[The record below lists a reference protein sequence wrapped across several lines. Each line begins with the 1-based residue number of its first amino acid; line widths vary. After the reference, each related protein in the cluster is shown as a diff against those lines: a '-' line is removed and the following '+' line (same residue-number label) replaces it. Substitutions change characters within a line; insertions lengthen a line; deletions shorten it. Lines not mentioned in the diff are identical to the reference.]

1 MFARAFP
8 LRQRLVVPILPTTVT
23 QSLSATSPKP
33 SPIRRLYNWT
43 IALAGKRYAETALFW
58 VAFAESSFFPLPPD
72 LVLVPMILAQPKRAW
87 RYAAICTVASVLGGI
102 VGYAIGYFLLE
113 SVGRPILHFYGVMQ
127 QYHDLKATFDE
138 WGVWIILIK
147 GMTPIPYKLV
157 TITAGALS
165 FALVPFILASMVSR
179 AMRFFMV
186 AALLW
191 KFGEPVRHF
200 IEKRLE
206 LVTTAVLALVGAG
219 FLVIRYL
226 V

>member
-1 MFARAFP
+1 
-8 LRQRLVVPILPTTVT
+8 VT

-33 SPIRRLYNWT
+33 SALRRLYDWT

-58 VAFAESSFFPLPPD
+58 IAFAESSFFPLPPD
-72 LVLVPMILAQPKRAW
+72 LLLVPMILAQPKRAW
-87 RYAAICTVASVLGGI
+87 RYAAICTVASVVGGI

-127 QYHDLKATFDE
+127 QYHELKALFDE

-157 TITAGALS
+157 TITAGALN
-165 FALVPFILASMVSR
+165 FALIPFILASMVSR
-179 AMRFFMV
+179 SMRFFLV

-206 LVTTAVLALVGAG
+206 LVTTAALALVGAG
-219 FLVIRYL
+219 FLAIRYL